1 MHLLVIILNQED
13 FLDDILAELIELEV
27 ANATVIDGVA
37 MERVLAKD
45 VPIFAGLLQST
56 RGSRAYNKNIFALI
70 HQKTTA
76 HQLVEILIEIDIDLS
91 DPSIGTIFTM
101 PVDFSL
107 IKEIP
112 ETAE

>member
-13 FLDDILAELIELEV
+13 YLDEILSELIELEV

-45 VPIFAGLLQST
+45 VPIFAGLLQTT

-70 HQKTTA
+70 PQKKTA
-76 HQLVEILIEIDIDLS
+76 DQLVEILNELEIDLS
-91 DPSIGTIFTM
+91 DPSVGALFTIS
-101 PVDFSL
+101 VDFSL
-107 IKEIP
+107 IKSC
-112 ETAE
+112 

>member
-13 FLDDILAELIELEV
+13 YLDEILSELIELEV
-27 ANATVIDGVA
+27 ANATVLDGVA

-70 HQKTTA
+70 PKKETV
-76 HQLVEILIEIDIDLS
+76 HQLVEILNELEIDLS
-91 DPSIGTIFTM
+91 DPSVGTIFTI

-107 IKEIP
+107 VK
-112 ETAE
+112 TS